1 MRDVPSPGP
10 THGDHMG
17 WGAGPH
23 ASVSPSTMDMP
34 RPGSSRRWS
43 PPAMSARFTE
53 RLPSLSDY
61 SQPPSAATYA
71 PRHWEAPPS
80 PNPLPP
86 GYAKGDSYH
95 HQSPM
100 RGHEPFVS
108 PRIHQGHE
116 LPPPPPL
123 HEPPGVAV
131 SSPRGSI
138 GARPATSALTSAR
151 STSKHPAPSPQD
163 TAAPEPKRKKRR
175 QAFSCA
181 ECAKR
186 KQKCNR
192 ETPCQHCV
200 SRKVPHLCV
209 PSARSGS
216 PPPRPKPKTEVEGNT
231 ATSRSKVPEQAAT
244 PIALNGRVHKLER
257 IVNAVLNRVDG
268 LENSNALAEWRQT
281 HQPAVSPPA
290 VHAKLELPVSA
301 SPATSGALGRMES
314 EGADDVW
321 LGGLDRGTV
330 SRNPLPQTETRT
342 PLGLDYHGSVREQLE
357 NIVDEGRTVTLQ
369 KALRDLPPKDSA
381 DRLVAFF
388 FTKVNP
394 IRYPIDEHLF
404 RQAYEAVY
412 ASGADITPASV
423 LALPLIFAVLA
434 IATKLSPEGTSE
446 NNTVEQR
453 RKASMKLLWGA
464 QFGIMVSTSLNAE
477 NLQLVETR
485 ILIGLYLVLMH
496 ERRLAEGW
504 LQFRAATATATALCL
519 HRDGSLLDVDPYMT
533 EYRRRL
539 WSYLCHADATY
550 SCLLGRPVSINPNFY
565 DTKEPSNVELSSLLN
580 SDTMPRSKPLDE
592 PTFATFLILRNRLA
606 GIVSQI
612 VNQFQKLHN
621 PIKYCDVQAIDQQ
634 LRKLHDDLPPQ
645 FQMLTPD
652 KSLDKALP
660 FLAVHRYYIQ
670 TEILHF
676 TIILHRPWFLRQVRS
691 LKYALSRRACFEA
704 AITDFKIRQAFH
716 KENPDFFETLLG
728 GSFRE
733 FNCAMIAGI
742 NLLLEPTSPYA
753 SDMWKI
759 MTNFMEH
766 NPYSPNSDEF
776 SRREAAIIHT
786 LSKRASSLRRSQSGE
801 SGGEDLFHPLQDNTS
816 FERGGRPSSHTRGNS
831 RATGESSRPS
841 SSRASRAGSA
851 VSVQDT
857 PAAASQGLETPPSDV
872 AANPDQIQDLFNK
885 FLTANS
891 EFGRDA
897 GKPKELRPSLVWNQ
911 SLLGVLG
918 LTMPVVDVL
927 TDAVEKKGMAD
938 AVPEA
943 ELHDQQFAGDS
954 SLAFSAIPSSLYLL
968 RDVVSPS
975 EEVNSPQY
983 WDTFANS
990 TPPFVLR

>member
-1 MRDVPSPGP
+1 MRDVPSPGL
-10 THGDHMG
+10 THGEHMG

-43 PPAMSARFTE
+43 PPAMSPRFTE

-61 SQPPSAATYA
+61 PQPPSAATYA

-86 GYAKGDSYH
+86 GYAK
-95 HQSPM
+95 
-100 RGHEPFVS
+100 
-108 PRIHQGHE
+108 
-116 LPPPPPL
+116 
-123 HEPPGVAV
+123 
-131 SSPRGSI
+131 
-138 GARPATSALTSAR
+138 
-151 STSKHPAPSPQD
+151 APSPQD

-231 ATSRSKVPEQAAT
+231 ATSRSKIPEQAAT

-281 HQPAVSPPA
+281 HQPAGSPPA

-314 EGADDVW
+314 ETADDVW

-330 SRNPLPQTETRT
+330 SRNPLPQSETRT

-357 NIVDEGRTVTLQ
+357 NIVDEGGTVTLR

-381 DRLVAFF
+381 DKLVAFF

-423 LALPLIFAVLA
+423 LALPLIFVVLA
-434 IATKLSPEGTSE
+434 IAIRLSPEGTSE

-519 HRDGSLLDVDPYMT
+519 HRDGSLLDMDPYMT

-634 LRKLHDDLPPQ
+634 LRKLHDDLPRQ

-652 KSLDKALP
+652 KSLDKAQP

-676 TIILHRPWFLRQVRS
+676 TIILHRPWFLRQ
-691 LKYALSRRACFEA
+691 
-704 AITDFKIRQAFH
+704 RQAFH

-742 NLLLEPTSPYA
+742 NLLLEPNSPYA

-786 LSKRASSLRRSQSGE
+786 LNKRASSLRRSQSGE

-816 FERGGRPSSHTRGNS
+816 FERGGRPFSHTRGNS
-831 RATGESSRPS
+831 RATRESSRPS

-851 VSVQDT
+851 VSAQDT

-891 EFGRDA
+891 EFGRDG
-897 GKPKELRPSLVWNQ
+897 GKPKELRPSLVSNQ

-927 TDAVEKKGMAD
+927 TDAVEKNVMAD
-938 AVPEA
+938 AVPDA

-954 SLAFSAIPSSLYLL
+954 SLAFGAIPSSLYPLH
-968 RDVVSPS
+968 DVVSAS
-975 EEVNSPQY
+975 KEVNSPQY

-990 TPPFVLR
+990 TPPFDTKLTPRLHL